1 MNPDEIPLWFA
12 IPASIVLCIAWR
24 RQVVLER
31 RAHCSIADG
40 RVVTGASATL
50 RASLT
55 GECPAQRIHDSKADR
70 VTDIVHR
77 SVVTEKGRAE
87 CHRCGRVVGV
97 TRRWD
102 DGRWGWSPWRYDTHK
117 PGDPS

>member
-1 MNPDEIPLWFA
+1 M
-12 IPASIVLCIAWR
+12 S
-24 RQVVLER
+24 
-31 RAHCSIADG
+31 
-40 RVVTGASATL
+40 GASATL
-50 RASLT
+50 RASFT

-77 SVVTEKGRAE
+77 SVLTENGRAE

-117 PGDPS
+117 PGDLESADG

>member
-1 MNPDEIPLWFA
+1 MSEQA
-12 IPASIVLCIAWR
+12 EKAWSKR
-24 RQVVLER
+24 NAQ
-31 RAHCSIADG
+31 
-40 RVVTGASATL
+40 TL

-70 VTDIVHR
+70 VTHIEHR
-77 SVVTEKGRAE
+77 SLVTEKGLAE

-117 PGDPS
+117 PDGRGSDDA

>member
-1 MNPDEIPLWFA
+1 M
-12 IPASIVLCIAWR
+12 
-24 RQVVLER
+24 
-31 RAHCSIADG
+31 
-40 RVVTGASATL
+40 TGASATL

-55 GECPAQRIHDSKADR
+55 GECPALRIHDSKADR

-102 DGRWGWSPWRYDTHK
+102 NGRWGWSPWRYDTHK
-117 PGDPS
+117 PADLVQGDAKLRGNSGDADATENHNDQE

>member
-1 MNPDEIPLWFA
+1 M
-12 IPASIVLCIAWR
+12 
-24 RQVVLER
+24 
-31 RAHCSIADG
+31 
-40 RVVTGASATL
+40 TGASATL

-55 GECPAQRIHDSKADR
+55 GECPALRIHDSKDGR

-77 SVVTEKGRAE
+77 SLLTENGRAE

-102 DGRWGWSPWRYDTHK
+102 NGRWGWSPWRYDTHK
-117 PGDPS
+117 PADPVQGDAKLRENSGVAAATENHADGSGNA